1 MLISCQRRR
10 RDDFI
15 ALSCRQS
22 LSGGLPRSAN
32 RNAKD
37 PHVVAACNHA
47 GLFRREATAQ
57 HRSDKLYPLRVVL
70 QAAGPDLLVAA
81 DADVIHA
88 DNVGHLLEPFDIL
101 FEARKKVPDS
111 DRPSRFSDRPRVI
124 AADLPA
130 AE

>member
-1 MLISCQRRR
+1 MSVDKLVTPIVDQLPTTEARRLHRAILSSVVIR
-10 RDDFI
+10 R
-15 ALSCRQS
+15 AA
-22 LSGGLPRSAN
+22 RSAD

-37 PHVVAACNHA
+37 PHVVAACDHA
-47 GLFRREATAQ
+47 GLFRREAAAQ

-101 FEARKKVPDS
+101 FEAREKVPIPTDPPVS
-111 DRPSRFSDRPRVI
+111 AI
-124 AADLPA
+124 ARA
-130 AE
+130 